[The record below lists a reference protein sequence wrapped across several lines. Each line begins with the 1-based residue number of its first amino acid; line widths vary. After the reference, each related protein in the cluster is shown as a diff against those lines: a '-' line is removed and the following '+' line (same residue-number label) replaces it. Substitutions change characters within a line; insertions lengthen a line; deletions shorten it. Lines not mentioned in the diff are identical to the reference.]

1 MEDDDDD
8 NLIMLQV
15 ELLQRDDEI
24 AELQNRVY
32 KLSRENDSM
41 KKTIDTIL
49 RVKCKRGEG
58 AFSLNVDLKTCVSTN
73 IASVFVHYSRE
84 CFTRKAN
91 DLVTDVLLYT
101 LVGMDGKSVPC
112 AIMDINTIVY
122 KDTDMWIATTFQ
134 HFADLLHK
142 LIKDKVMFVYQRSDM
157 NVDTG
162 DDAYVNVVNTI
173 LQVDKFKSC
182 LKRALKMY
190 KDY

>member
-1 MEDDDDD
+1 
-8 NLIMLQV
+8 MLQ
-15 ELLQRDDEI
+15 ELLGRDDEI

-73 IASVFVHYSRE
+73 IATVFVHHSRE

-91 DLVTDVLLYT
+91 DLVADVLLYT

-112 AIMDINTIVY
+112 AIMDTNTIVY
-122 KDTDMWIATTFQ
+122 KDNEMWIASTFQ
-134 HFADLLHK
+134 NFADLLHK
-142 LIKDKVMFVYQRSDM
+142 LIKDKVMTVYKRSEM

-162 DDAYVNVVNTI
+162 DDAYVNVVNII
-173 LQVDKFKSC
+173 LQVDKYKAC

-190 KDY
+190 KDF